1 MFCAPPQEDGC
12 LIPCSL
18 VSAVLWDSVLKSK
31 VYTESGENEAG
42 GTEHE
47 RET

>member
-1 MFCAPPQEDGC
+1 MFYAPPQEDGC

-18 VSAVLWDSVLKSK
+18 VSAVLCDLVPKSK

-42 GTEHE
+42 GTEHK

>member
-1 MFCAPPQEDGC
+1 MYSAPPQEDGC
-12 LIPCSL
+12 LILWSL
-18 VSAVLWDSVLKSK
+18 VSAALCDLVLKSK